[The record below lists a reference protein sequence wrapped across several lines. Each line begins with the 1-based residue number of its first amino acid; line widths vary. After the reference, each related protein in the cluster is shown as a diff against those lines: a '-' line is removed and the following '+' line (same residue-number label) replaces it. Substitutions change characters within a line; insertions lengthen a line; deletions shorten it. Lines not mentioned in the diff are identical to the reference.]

1 MYCLRHPAI
10 VSLTCCLVQYSNL
23 CRLLA
28 RRTVHK
34 ACFSAPNRSMV
45 LLTSSSILLDSSLLL
60 RVPHD
65 LEQNPLAVVQENSQ
79 IPAGASSAQEDPL
92 GLGMPKHSSVTTNF
106 PSTGLVPLD
115 LKQGE
120 GRRWRLQCLALARF
134 PLSLG
139 DGSRPS
145 RWPPPASRRPRAPLW
160 ASCSV
165 LRWCAP

>member
-1 MYCLRHPAI
+1 MTPPA
-10 VSLTCCLVQYSNL
+10 SLLHRIHWDHQESTLTDL
-23 CRLLA
+23 E
-28 RRTVHK
+28 K
-34 ACFSAPNRSMV
+34 AWVVRGDGGDLFWFSGL

-139 DGSRPS
+139 DGSRPR